1 MDEKANL
8 RFSER
13 GAGVEQ
19 FGENWLDDGGP
30 VLVHVRLNFKTGREV
45 THNVIYFLQGRFFK
59 QKRGGERFSFRW
71 VTWYNYFW

>member
-30 VLVHVRLNFKTGREV
+30 VLVHVHLNFETGPEV
-45 THNVIYFLQGRFFK
+45 TLGVIYFFCGAEIFK
-59 QKRGGERFSFRW
+59 EKRGLGSGFPSDG
-71 VTWYNYFW
+71 